1 MATLA
6 LNTETAPG
14 TAKADTVS
22 GKVVQNFGAAR
33 IYYTADEATAAAR
46 ALIAAAQQLRDES
59 QGAAA

>member
-46 ALIAAAQQLRDES
+46 ALTAAAQQLRAET
-59 QGAAA
+59 QGAAE

>member
-33 IYYTADEATAAAR
+33 IYYTADEAIAAAR
-46 ALIAAAQQLRDES
+46 ALTVAAQQLRAES